1 MSLNHTVTFV
11 ILVPA
16 PRADDNPKALELSGR
31 LNQLDKDLAQ
41 AEKNTLSSL
50 RAPLNRSDPATDL
63 TNRLKEQEVRQVW
76 LTYFTYCLVTDSW
89 ILIIT
94 FLFSKQKT
102 AAALQQLEKQRA
114 TAQKDLEPL
123 LSHDIN
129 GPTFSTLPQKFN
141 DAKNKQDSL
150 AALNDLHRKK
160 YVICS
165 ITQLY
170 NSVWNKPQFY
180 SNENSALYVDVH
192 SVYIQYIS
200 FYNFNKL
207 FWTSYTNYFK
217 KSTWNQK
224 LQFLF
229 FYYKQLSCL
238 TSIGFCVS

>member
-1 MSLNHTVTFV
+1 MEKSFDILTPGLGLSLSLSILKTFLASNRLWWWSTTRGNVCEKDSPEFRKSLNHTVTFV

-76 LTYFTYCLVTDSW
+76 LTYFIYCLVTDSW

-129 GPTFSTLPQKFN
+129 GPTFSTLPQKLN

-170 NSVWNKPQFY
+170 NSVWNKPQFLKIQ
-180 SNENSALYVDVH
+180 LYM
-192 SVYIQYIS
+192 
-200 FYNFNKL
+200 
-207 FWTSYTNYFK
+207 
-217 KSTWNQK
+217 
-224 LQFLF
+224 
-229 FYYKQLSCL
+229 
-238 TSIGFCVS
+238 